1 MLNIAKEIIKLNES
15 HDAALSGSLFL
26 QLLGI
31 DLGRKNA
38 DIDIIVDKPII
49 ELDLKIPEGWIQ
61 TQGKTINSV
70 AYKNPLLNINLDI
83 LYSLENRQMIGLI
96 KCGDIYNLI
105 NAKNKYIYNNSPSK
119 EKHINDLKII
129 NEWLNKVK

>member
-1 MLNIAKEIIKLNES
+1 LLNIAKEIIKLNES

-49 ELDLKIPEGWIQ
+49 DLDLKIPEGWIQ

-96 KCGDIYNLI
+96 KCGNIYNLI
-105 NAKNKYIYNNSPSK
+105 NAKNKYIDNNSLSK

>member
-1 MLNIAKEIIKLNES
+1 LLNIAKEIIKLNES